1 MRVNSVRSA
10 LLESRKRR
18 LNIGLEMTDNL
29 SLLSRKDLIEKLAAI
44 EHDRWAHWQSYLH
57 EQCVRQED
65 GSLIIPAKLAER
77 WEKQIA
83 TPYTSL
89 SDEEKNSDREQ
100 VYRYL
105 PVIESELSSD
115 WR

>member
-1 MRVNSVRSA
+1 
-10 LLESRKRR
+10 
-18 LNIGLEMTDNL
+18 MTDNL

-44 EHDRWAHWQSYLH
+44 EHERWAHWQSYLH

-105 PVIESELSSD
+105 PDIERTEERREGKECVSTCRSRLSPYH
-115 WR
+115 